1 MFNECQRFTQ
11 SKSKNIFSL
20 SFVFMQDS
28 TDEKIPMCVIGNKVD
43 LREQLAEGS
52 CVSSLHGEKLA
63 KVCDF
68 SFHLIEK
75 CL

>member
-1 MFNECQRFTQ
+1 MLTNEPNDVPNNCQ
-11 SKSKNIFSL
+11 L
-20 SFVFMQDS
+20 HLHVFVFMQDS

-68 SFHLIEK
+68 FFFFFFHLP
-75 CL
+75 